1 MRLLLHHELLGL
13 NLLLLEVLHDL
24 LVVVID
30 LSALL
35 LRNMNGWILLQD
47 LCEFVD
53 LHSFVKQ
60 WLLLLL
66 ILSHRLLESRLTGD
80 RRHGHSV
87 LHLSIILLHL
97 GEVSCLLAIW
107 NKLARHV

>member
-1 MRLLLHHELLGL
+1 MRLLHHELLGL
-13 NLLLLEVLHDL
+13 HLLLLEMLHDL

-47 LCEFVD
+47 LREFVD

-60 WLLLLL
+60 RLLLL

-80 RRHGHSV
+80 RRHCHSV